1 MFPYY
6 LLHFGIMF
14 LTMSMLF
21 KQRVPDAVTNRRH
34 SGLSKAMLFAQQVG
48 CVSNVVKTRKHRSRS
63 GMQAFWLE
71 TPIKTKL
78 SIYIGVNM
86 PQLSALYT

>member
-21 KQRVPDAVTNRRH
+21 KQRVPDAVANRRH
-34 SGLSKAMLFAQQVG
+34 AGLKKGYVVCATVG
-48 CVSNVVKTRKHRSRS
+48 CVFNVVKTQKHRSS
-63 GMQAFWLE
+63 SSMQAFWLE

-78 SIYIGVNM
+78 STYVGVNM

>member
-6 LLHFGIMF
+6 LLRFGIMF

-34 SGLSKAMLFAQQVG
+34 SGLSKAMLFAQQRLAV
-48 CVSNVVKTRKHRSRS
+48 CP
-63 GMQAFWLE
+63 ML
-71 TPIKTKL
+71 
-78 SIYIGVNM
+78 
-86 PQLSALYT
+86 